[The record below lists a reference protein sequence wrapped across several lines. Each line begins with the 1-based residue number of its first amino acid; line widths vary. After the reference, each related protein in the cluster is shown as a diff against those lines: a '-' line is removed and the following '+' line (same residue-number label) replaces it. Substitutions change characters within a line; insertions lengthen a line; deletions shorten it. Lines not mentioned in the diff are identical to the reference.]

1 MSYQTPDEKEKP
13 SWYSTEFI
21 FAVVTSLVSVAV
33 LMGWMPQTDVETV
46 NGLIKDTIETVGVLL
61 VNGATIWQYIKSR
74 TEVKKVREELKVLQV
89 RERLMQK

>member
-1 MSYQTPDEKEKP
+1 MSYQEPEDKP

-33 LMGWMPQTDVETV
+33 LMGWVPQTDVETLH
-46 NGLIKDTIETVGVLL
+46 GLIKESIEVIGVLIL
-61 VNGATIWQYIKSR
+61 NGATLWQYIKSR
-74 TEVKKVREELKVLQV
+74 TEVKKVREELKVMQV